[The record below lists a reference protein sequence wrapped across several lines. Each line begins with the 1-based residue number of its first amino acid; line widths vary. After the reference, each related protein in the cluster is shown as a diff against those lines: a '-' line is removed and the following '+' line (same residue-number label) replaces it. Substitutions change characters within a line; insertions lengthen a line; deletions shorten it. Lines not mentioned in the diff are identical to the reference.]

1 MLEAQK
7 MAGAPPGSQAFL
19 GCLQD
24 ATTKLW
30 KCLSP
35 SKQQIFA
42 NLLKKWSDK
51 FPLPNIQARYISCPL
66 YVCFSCLSHRMA
78 SSVSA
83 KIICDF
89 QLQIFK
95 TCSRCIVMAA
105 HMDEDGKVITILYIL
120 QY

>member
-1 MLEAQK
+1 
-7 MAGAPPGSQAFL
+7 
-19 GCLQD
+19 
-24 ATTKLW
+24 
-30 KCLSP
+30 
-35 SKQQIFA
+35 
-42 NLLKKWSDK
+42 
-51 FPLPNIQARYISCPL
+51 
-66 YVCFSCLSHRMA
+66 MA

-95 TCSRCIVMAA
+95 TCSVHCIVMAA